1 LAQHRPALSRAT
13 APDIFT
19 AATIGGAR
27 TLGRDDLGR
36 MAPGAR
42 ADFLMVDIEHP
53 AMQPLY
59 DPVRS
64 LLYAAGERAIRHV
77 FVGGQQIVRDGKV
90 LASKYRDASARLQMA
105 QRRAIQKGARSRL
118 GRARRRRNHAPHF
131 PIEVSFR
138 RAPIELSDSGLSHDR
153 DWGSQQRPISRDDL
167 PSKRTSL
174 RGGRHGALHEMG
186 VGGI

>member
-1 LAQHRPALSRAT
+1 MTRIRIRTPNRLAQHRPALSRAT

-77 FVGGQQIVRDGKV
+77 FVGGQQIVRDGKA
-90 LASKYRDASARLQMA
+90 LAFDYADASPGCRWRSAV
-105 QRRAIQKGARSRL
+105 RSRRCPRSTGL
-118 GRARRRRNHAPHF
+118 GEAPRRSCRRL
-131 PIEVSFR
+131 SGR
-138 RAPIELSDSGLSHDR
+138 SELPPGPVEILHSGLGHDR
-153 DWGSQQRPISRDDL
+153 DW
-167 PSKRTSL
+167 
-174 RGGRHGALHEMG
+174 
-186 VGGI
+186 